1 MGRSTK
7 GKRDVGAGRFGRFAA
22 SAMLLAAACGTIGAG
37 PAHAQAGEKPPST
50 FSAVIGSAL
59 LCRDQID
66 NAYFYSWLTR
76 FFGPAYKHEGGAYWF
91 RTDDASLWGTP
102 VSEVMVS
109 DDTSELAF
117 VAAVSEVPPD
127 ELEGAIRKAVGI
139 RYLAVDAS
147 PYPVRVSNP
156 GSKIA
161 YYNTKSKIYCAK
173 FKSLPPRP

>member
-1 MGRSTK
+1 MRLARCARFGAAALWVAAAF
-7 GKRDVGAGRFGRFAA
+7 GIVGAA
-22 SAMLLAAACGTIGAG
+22 

-66 NAYFYSWLTR
+66 NAYFHAWLTR

-91 RTDDASLWGTP
+91 RTNDASLWGTP

-139 RYLAVDAS
+139 RYLAADAS

-173 FKSLPPRP
+173 FKPLPPRP

>member
-1 MGRSTK
+1 MAVQALGR
-7 GKRDVGAGRFGRFAA
+7 RPALAA
-22 SAMLLAAACGTIGAG
+22 TLLAGLAVLFGAIGVA
-37 PAHAQAGEKPPST
+37 PAHAQALDKPPST
-50 FSAVIGSAL
+50 FGTVIGGAL

-66 NAYFYSWLTR
+66 NAYFYAWLSN

-91 RTDDASLWGTP
+91 RTNDASLWGTP

-117 VAAVSEVPPD
+117 VAAVAEVPPD
-127 ELEGAIRKAVGI
+127 ELEQAIRRAAGV
-139 RYLAVDAS
+139 RHLAADAS
-147 PYPVRVSNP
+147 PYPLRVSNP

>member
-1 MGRSTK
+1 MAVQGVTRRFMTAAALAL
-7 GKRDVGAGRFGRFAA
+7 VLGAGA
-22 SAMLLAAACGTIGAG
+22 GAPM
-37 PAHAQAGEKPPST
+37 PAHAQAGDKPPST
-50 FSAVIGSAL
+50 FDAVIGNAL

-76 FFGPAYKHEGGAYWF
+76 FFGPATRHEGGAYWF
-91 RTDDASLWGTP
+91 RTNDASLWGTP

-127 ELEGAIRKAVGI
+127 ELEGAIRKAAGI
-139 RYLAVDAS
+139 RYLAADAS